1 MAPIYSDKSR
11 RLSTDQSSRDDRDRD
26 DLYLTRKLVIGVRV
40 VYVIVV
46 VGAKHV
52 REYAVAFVC
61 LKVN

>member
-11 RLSTDQSSRDDRDRD
+11 RLSTDQSSRGDRDRD

-40 VYVIVV
+40 VYVIV
-46 VGAKHV
+46 GAKHV